1 MDGVESTDLVRV
13 RKVREIRR
21 ILSEWHK
28 WDDCTDPAVGKC
40 NIVPLHLDPELLTQG
55 GMVQMKGGAPGTQ
68 EERAPLDELS
78 GGFPTKRSLRV
89 ATCQQSLAKSTFDS
103 ELPTPKIIHDFL
115 ARSSPGDEEHLIGN
129 VNLQECGARFHYNNF
144 NLNSFF
150 QSY

>member
-1 MDGVESTDLVRV
+1 M
-13 RKVREIRR
+13 
-21 ILSEWHK
+21 
-28 WDDCTDPAVGKC
+28 
-40 NIVPLHLDPELLTQG
+40 
-55 GMVQMKGGAPGTQ
+55 QMKGGAPGTQ

-89 ATCQQSLAKSTFDS
+89 ATCQQSQAKSTFDS

-144 NLNSFF
+144 ILNSFF
-150 QSY
+150 SPVNFRY